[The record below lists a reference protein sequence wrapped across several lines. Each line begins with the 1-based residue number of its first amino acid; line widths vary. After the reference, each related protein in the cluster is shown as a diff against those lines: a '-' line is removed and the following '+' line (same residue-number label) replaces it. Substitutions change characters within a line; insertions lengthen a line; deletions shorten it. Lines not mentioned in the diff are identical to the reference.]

1 MKYTSIA
8 FKIFPIFLIAFSLFL
23 YLYKMNSF
31 PPSLFSDEADANYQA
46 FVFNNRGTDYFG
58 NKLPIHFHSYSDW
71 RTSLYIYSIA
81 IVQRFIGHVDLAARL
96 PAAIFGVLSVFVYF
110 LILKNLYKNPIWA
123 MIGSFLFSI
132 TPWLFHYS
140 RVGFEATGMLLFLL
154 LGFYFWIKFI
164 NQKNDKFLISSAIS
178 FVLTIYFYSTAK
190 LFLFFIAIIFLILW
204 FKTIINISL
213 KTKIILFLIG
223 LITLFPFLSDT
234 LKGRSGYRFS
244 YINIFSDP
252 TVSKTVDYL
261 RYDDSVMVSGQ
272 QIGLKPMLI
281 SKIFHNKLAQ
291 WSEMFIKNY
300 FSAFSTE
307 FLFLKGDGNLRQGIQ
322 TAGNLLF
329 PDLLLIIIGISSIFY
344 KKSSNCKF
352 YLFFLISLICAP
364 IPFALTRDSAFPHA
378 TRLILML
385 PFLSIFSLLGLKQ
398 IFEITKSKI
407 IISLILFL
415 YILCFG
421 RFSHQYY
428 FHYPNISAKEWHYG
442 MKEAVLK
449 IKDTNYSKIYFIN
462 SYEPFTPFF
471 LNYSEYLP
479 SNKNISPAAS
489 LISDN
494 NQFFNGMQTENK
506 YYLGNIEWSI
516 LFNNLPSNSLF
527 VIPDR
532 DLIKVQNSLHNY
544 NKKHSTKIKFNQ
556 IDKVN
561 KKYTEQE
568 EFYLVNFDFLEKTK

>member
-1 MKYTSIA
+1 MKYTSIV
-8 FKIFPIFLIAFSLFL
+8 FKIFPIIIIVFSLFI
-23 YLYKMNSF
+23 YIYKTTSF

-58 NKLPIHFHSYSDW
+58 NKFPIHFHSYSDW

-81 IVQRFIGHVDLAARL
+81 MVQKFVGHVDFAARL
-96 PAAIFGVLSVFVYF
+96 PSAIFGSFSVFVFY
-110 LILKNLYKNPIWA
+110 LILKNLFKNQTWSI
-123 MIGSFLFSI
+123 IGSFLFSI

-140 RVGFEATGMLLFLL
+140 RIGFEATGMLLFLL

-164 NQKNDKFLISSAIS
+164 NQKKDKFVILSEIS
-178 FVLTIYFYSTAK
+178 FITTLYFYSTAK
-190 LFLFFIAIIFLILW
+190 LFLFFIAITLLVLW
-204 FKTIINISL
+204 FKTIINTSL
-213 KTKIILFLIG
+213 KTKMILLLIG
-223 LITLFPFLSDT
+223 IITLFPFLSDT

-261 RYDDSVMVSGQ
+261 RYEDSVMVSGQ

-281 SKIFHNKLAQ
+281 SKISHNKIAQ
-291 WSEMFIKNY
+291 WLEMFVKNY

-307 FLFLKGDGNLRQGIQ
+307 FLFLKGDGNLRQGIE

-329 PDLLLIIIGISSIFY
+329 PDLLLIIIGISSIFI
-344 KKSSNCKF
+344 KKSSNHKF

-385 PFLSIFSLLGLKQ
+385 PFLSLFSLLGLKK
-398 IFEITKSKI
+398 IFEISKSKI
-407 IISLILFL
+407 IIGLFLFL
-415 YILCFG
+415 YILCFA

-428 FHYPNISAKEWHYG
+428 FHYPNISAKEWHYS

-449 IKDTNYSKIYFIN
+449 SKDINYPKTYFIN

-479 SNKNISPAAS
+479 SNKTISPASS
-489 LISDN
+489 LVSEN
-494 NQFFNGMQTENK
+494 NQFFTGMQTENK

-516 LFNNLPSNSLF
+516 LFNNLPINSLF
-527 VIPDR
+527 VIPSR
-532 DLIKVQNSLHNY
+532 DLIRVQNSLQEY
-544 NKKHSTKIKFNQ
+544 NKNHSQKINFNQ
-556 IDKVN
+556 IDKIN